1 MELKEIESFTMLLK
15 DKENNISNILTK
27 ISSRQHISFNSIK
40 SNDGIEYILYT
51 RPQDKK
57 YVFDMARIKKL
68 KIIWKDKDDFYIID
82 FKNNTKGDIVCNLT
96 TDVTDTGTV
105 EGTIVTPNLKSEFD
119 NCKKVMLVSSQQLD
133 KEQPY
138 NYEEFKFYIKK

>member
-15 DKENNISNILTK
+15 DKENNISNILTN

-96 TDVTDTGTV
+96 TDVTYTGTV

>member
-1 MELKEIESFTMLLK
+1 MELKDRESFAMLLA

-82 FKNNTKGDIVCNLT
+82 FKNNTKGDIVSYLS
-96 TDVTDTGTV
+96 DEDTGSGKI
-105 EGTIVTPNLKSEFD
+105 EGDVVIPNLKQQYD
-119 NCKKVMLVSSQQLD
+119 NLKKVMLVSNKQLD
-133 KEQPY
+133 DEQPY
-138 NYEEFKFYIKK
+138 LYNHFCFYYI

>member
-15 DKENNISNILTK
+15 DKENNISNILTN